1 MRCDVPVNS
10 ETLLVADF
18 INLKIM
24 PAQSFEGDHRDRVCV
39 RMFIGMNTH
48 MYMSICVYTVFLTKI
63 TCSKTVR
70 VAISGLQVRV
80 LTDD

>member
-1 MRCDVPVNS
+1 MRCDVPVDS
-10 ETLLVADF
+10 ETLLVDDF
-18 INLKIM
+18 MNLKIM
-24 PAQSFEGDHRDRVCV
+24 SAQSFEGDHRDRVYV
-39 RMFIGMNTH
+39 RIFIGMNTH
-48 MYMSICVYTVFLTKI
+48 MYISICVYTVILTKI